1 MMNQKKMDEI
11 FISTL
16 EDIRQ
21 TCDLI
26 TSGNVAHYIPSIKGH
41 CQEMIGFYKENPV
54 SPWHSVADGD
64 LPNFE
69 DIVLINTKEYGVI
82 TALYDKG
89 WVGVEVPLFYSA
101 DCART
106 DEEVDYWMEIP
117 KLPK

>member
-1 MMNQKKMDEI
+1 MIRE
-11 FISTL
+11 
-16 EDIRQ
+16 EEIRQ
-21 TCDLI
+21 
-26 TSGNVAHYIPSIKGH
+26 VAQEYIATDEHNGVGVRTQAFIDGAKWADSH
-41 CQEMIGFYKENPV
+41 RA

-117 KLPK
+117 ELPE